1 MIYFF
6 RTNAVWEGNEVA
18 LMNRKLR
25 CLLCCGTA
33 LFGLMLAACSP
44 SQSVEGI
51 PDETAAPTAAAAPE
65 SEPQQEPVVFRSG
78 VSVLSDET
86 ALTLRIDADELV
98 LLDAFPA
105 LASVDFTDSACYPE
119 ITAWAL
125 AHPDVTVRYTV
136 PLGDQTIANDATDA
150 VVSAVADV
158 SALACLPSLE
168 SLTVTEPVTAEAV
181 TALRETRPDLRLSY
195 TVAVGDLTIP
205 CDAAEADATALS
217 SAFADALV
225 EAIPVLPQLQRIKLS
240 PDAGW
245 TLDQADALQQA
256 REGLLVDYP
265 VSVFGVT
272 FSLADEVVSFNGI
285 SLTNRVEKVR
295 ALLPYLRNVKRLDM
309 ENCEIPDATM
319 AQLRSE
325 FPNPKIVWRVQVG
338 SYSCRTDSI
347 MIRFSV
353 NFDPRRLH
361 DSDVGALKY
370 CNEVRYLD
378 LGHNLLTKM
387 DFLRYMP
394 DIEVLIIAVGPITSI
409 EGVETCK
416 KLEYCEFLSGGV
428 TDLTPLAACT
438 ELRHLNLSYNLIT
451 DITPLYGLT
460 KLERLWISRND
471 IPKKQIEEIRRLLPD
486 CEINTTAQNPTGE
499 GWRSVVTK
507 RFEVIY
513 HPRYK
518 LLRQQFC
525 YDLGIFSYNEET
537 RPVFD
542 D

>member
-1 MIYFF
+1 
-6 RTNAVWEGNEVA
+6 
-18 LMNRKLR
+18 MNRTTR
-25 CLLCCGTA
+25 CLLF
-33 LFGLMLAACSP
+33 FGAMLLCVFVFACAGRKPADISA
-44 SQSVEGI
+44 G
-51 PDETAAPTAAAAPE
+51 ETPAAAVNAE
-65 SEPQQEPVVFRSG
+65 DAAEPSAIVFRSG
-78 VSVLSDET
+78 ASFLPDESE
-86 ALTLRIDADELV
+86 LTLTVDADELER
-98 LLDAFPA
+98 LNDFPS
-105 LASVDFTDSACYPE
+105 LSFVDLSGSACIPE
-119 ITAWAL
+119 ILAWAQE
-125 AHPDVTVRYTV
+125 HPAVSVRYTV
-136 PLGDQTIANDATDA
+136 PLGEDAVPSDAQSA
-150 VVSAVADV
+150 VVSAVPDPN
-158 SALACLPSLE
+158 ALALLPALT
-168 SLTVTEPVTAEAV
+168 SLTVTEPMTADDAAAV
-181 TALRETRPDLRLSY
+181 LAVRDDLDLVYSVR
-195 TVAVGDLTIP
+195 VGELEIA
-205 CDAAEADATALS
+205 CDAEEIDAS
-217 SAFADALV
+217 
-225 EAIPVLPQLQRIKLS
+225 PLS
-240 PDAGW
+240 PDDAEVLAKAISVLPKLTKISLGADSQW
-245 TLDQADALQQA
+245 TLDQADALQRA
-256 REGLLVDYP
+256 RDGLLVDYP
-265 VSVFGVT
+265 VTAFGTT
-272 FSLADEVVSFNGI
+272 FSLADEVVSFSQIPLSGK
-285 SLTNRVEKVR
+285 VDQVR

-309 ENCEIPDATM
+309 ENCEIDNETM
-319 AQLRSE
+319 AQLRSD

-361 DSDVGALKY
+361 DSDVGALRY

-409 EGVETCK
+409 EGVQTCK

-428 TDLTPLAACT
+428 KDLTPLASCT

-471 IPKKQIEEIRRLLPD
+471 IPKEQIDEIRALLPD